1 MKTQIK
7 NHIIVL
13 VLIINVFLNIYLYIT
28 LSIHP
33 FLLISSNFSLP
44 LLLNEMQTIFI
55 FIFTSS
61 KVILSG
67 NRKILLMVRNFLF
80 LDTWREKINETT
92 KKNKK
97 KKKTTTIDTAIFWKS
112 MFVVRKLFAEGVDK
126 IDRSQ
131 FSAIIVLL
139 LQRYREEYEEK

>member
-97 KKKTTTIDTAIFWKS
+97 KKKDNN
-112 MFVVRKLFAEGVDK
+112 D
-126 IDRSQ
+126 
-131 FSAIIVLL
+131 
-139 LQRYREEYEEK
+139 